1 MKKIFGFY
9 TKSPLILRI
18 AIGLVIGVCL
28 GLWVPQAS
36 FVTVFGDIFVGA
48 LKAIAPLL
56 VFVLVV
62 ASLASAG
69 QGLGRRFR
77 TVTILYMLS
86 TFLAAVVAVAGS
98 YMFKVKIPL
107 EAAAEQS
114 APAGL
119 GEVFKTLLS
128 NMVMNPVAALMNA
141 NYIGILTWSVILG
154 LALRVG
160 AGEKT
165 KAVLT
170 DVSNA
175 VIVDFLLAGGVT
187 QDEITVSVPQ
197 ISDKL
202 ANEYGDNNRAF
213 RYIAKN
219 VVTVCTSDVDKVLAL
234 MSSQADLLK
243 KGVVVAGND
252 WENPVEFKYE
262 GLNEIKPQMI
272 EEATRNARET
282 AQKFAQDSDSSLG
295 KIKTANQGT
304 FTIGDRDSNTPYIK
318 RVRVVTSVTYYLKN

>member
-1 MKKIFGFY
+1 MV
-9 TKSPLILRI
+9 
-18 AIGLVIGVCL
+18 GLVILGVMIPTA
-28 GLWVPQAS
+28 VMKYRS
-36 FVTVFGDIFVGA
+36 FD
-48 LKAIAPLL
+48 
-56 VFVLVV
+56 
-62 ASLASAG
+62 
-69 QGLGRRFR
+69 R
-77 TVTILYMLS
+77 TVNVKGLCEKEVR
-86 TFLAAVVAVAGS
+86 AD
-98 YMFKVKIPL
+98 KVIWPIVYKVMSDNV
-107 EAAAEQS
+107 QS
-114 APAGL
+114 IY
-119 GEVFKTLLS
+119 S
-128 NMVMNPVAALMNA
+128 Q
-141 NYIGILTWSVILG
+141 
-154 LALRVG
+154 
-160 AGEKT
+160 
-165 KAVLT
+165 T

-304 FTIGDRDSNTPYIK
+304 FTIEDRDSNTPYIK
-318 RVRVVTSVTYYLKN
+318 KVRVVTSVTYYLNN